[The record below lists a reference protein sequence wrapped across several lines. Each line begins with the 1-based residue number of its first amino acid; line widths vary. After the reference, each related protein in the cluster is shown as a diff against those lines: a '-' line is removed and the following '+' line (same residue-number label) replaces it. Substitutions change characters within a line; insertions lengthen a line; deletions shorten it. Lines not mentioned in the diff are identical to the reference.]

1 MEHEFTLV
9 FSTARCVEG
18 VDEIVEILGQAGP
31 TDATV
36 GLGKRGHVA
45 LMFSREAASLGAAAQ
60 DAIAEIKRVLPMAKL
75 VELRQGDVR

>member
-1 MEHEFTLV
+1 MEYEFTLV

-18 VDEIVEILGQAGP
+18 VDEIVEILGQAGL

-60 DAIAEIKRVLPMAKL
+60 EAISAVKRALPLALL
-75 VELRQGDVR
+75 VELRQDDIL